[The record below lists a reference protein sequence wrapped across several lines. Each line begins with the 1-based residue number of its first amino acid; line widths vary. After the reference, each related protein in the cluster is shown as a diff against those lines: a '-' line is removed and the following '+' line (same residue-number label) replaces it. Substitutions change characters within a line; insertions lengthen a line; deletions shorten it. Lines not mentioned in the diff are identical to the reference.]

1 MYIVQCMYM
10 LQSVGFQ
17 SPKMIQPNAQCAS
30 TFDLEFRETETSTVS
45 LKTLFTASYLWHSPI
60 SDASLFVTPTVLVSG
75 AHLFLTPNSF
85 WHLQYLFKTTTYRY
99 FRHPTISDTYLVPIY
114 GTHLFLTPVLYL
126 FLMPTYFWHQYCS
139 YFWWPPISETY
150 CTYFWCPHI
159 SETFCSYF
167 WCQPISETYAV
178 PISDAHLFL
187 RPVLYLFLM
196 LITTLQNG
204 QEMFSQPHWNTQEDM
219 NTNIFFLFGLT
230 WCLIY
235 T

>member
-30 TFDLEFRETETSTVS
+30 TFELEFRETETSTVS

-126 FLMPTYFWHQYCS
+126 FLMPTYFWDQ
-139 YFWWPPISETY
+139 Y
-150 CTYFWCPHI
+150 CTYFWCSSPRCRMDRR
-159 SETFCSYF
+159 CSHSRTEKHKRIWTQIFFSYLD
-167 WCQPISETYAV
+167 SL
-178 PISDAHLFL
+178 DAKFILDMERSPRLFL
-187 RPVLYLFLM
+187 LAGKYHFYCM
-196 LITTLQNG
+196 WFITK
-204 QEMFSQPHWNTQEDM
+204 PA
-219 NTNIFFLFGLT
+219 
-230 WCLIY
+230 
-235 T
+235 